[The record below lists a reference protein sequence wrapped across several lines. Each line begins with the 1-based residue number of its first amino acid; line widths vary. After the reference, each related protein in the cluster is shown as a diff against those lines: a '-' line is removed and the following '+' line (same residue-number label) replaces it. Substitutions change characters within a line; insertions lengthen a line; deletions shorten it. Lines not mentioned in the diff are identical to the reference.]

1 MEDQKKIED
10 FETWYEKVAQM
21 IDKHRFIFS
30 MSDPEKNPVNFMVRV
45 TRKVAEFSGE
55 CEECEGYKDT
65 IYTIA
70 EGLETLPD
78 LPPEKRK
85 RPFLKL
91 KPIVKHLQKVHGLAA
106 PNQYASAGL
115 AFGLAGGAVI
125 GIVAGT
131 VVGQT
136 GIGLIAGIAIGIG
149 LGMSQGY
156 AKDQKAKEQGKI
168 I

>member
-1 MEDQKKIED
+1 MEEKNIED
-10 FETWYEKVAQM
+10 FETWYEKVVRI

-45 TRKVAEFSGE
+45 TRKVDEFSNT
-55 CEECEGYKDT
+55 CEECESYKDT

-85 RPFLKL
+85 RPFKKL
-91 KPIVKHLQKVHGLAA
+91 KPIVKHLQKEHGLVTH
-106 PNQYASAGL
+106 NQYASAGL
-115 AFGLAGGAVI
+115 AFGLAGGAAVGFIVDMVFKSAGI
-125 GIVAGT
+125 GIILCSV
-131 VVGQT
+131 
-136 GIGLIAGIAIGIG
+136 LGIA

-156 AKDQKAKEQGKI
+156 AKDQKAKEAGKVI
-168 I
+168 